1 MKPPIETVR
10 LSAESRDKLIQLKR
24 ITGVKHWN
32 VLCRWALC
40 LSIPINVKP
49 QARKTSEKSQIEMAW
64 GTFAG
69 ENSDVYSAVVITGWK
84 AAQNECPLLS
94 LSDYFHSCIE
104 HGIGILLKTIQG
116 NPHGH
121 ICGLL
126 LSGKNAALDGNV

>member
-49 QARKTSEKSQIEMAW
+49 QVRKTSEKSQIEMTW

-69 ENSDVYSAVVITGWK
+69 ENSDVYSAIVITGWK
-84 AAQNECPLLS
+84 RAQNECPS
-94 LSDYFHSCIE
+94 LRLNDFIHSCID
-104 HGIGILLKTIQG
+104 HGIGILLKTIRE
-116 NPHGH
+116 NPYAH

-126 LSGKNAALDGNV
+126 LSGEKSIRW

>member
-1 MKPPIETVR
+1 MKAPIETLR
-10 LSAESRDKLIQLKR
+10 LSAESRDKLSQLKR

-49 QARKTSEKSQIEMAW
+49 QVRKTSEKSQIEMAW
-64 GTFAG
+64 GTFTG
-69 ENSDVYSAVVITGWK
+69 EYSDIYSAVVITGWK
-84 AAQNECPLLS
+84 TAQIECPRLS
-94 LSDYFHSCIE
+94 LSDYIHSCVE
-104 HGIGILLKTIQG
+104 HGIGIMLKTIQG

-126 LSGKNAALDGNV
+126 LSGKHAALD